1 MINPLSYV
9 KNVRTVYDRFYQK
22 NIKEVQVQFLDENP
36 AWIPYDT
43 LLSMLQVDIKE
54 DYTEWERFMKILF
67 KIREFAWVIVSEIED
82 WLYPYRN
89 RLTPEEQF
97 EIRVKDPMSGENFMV
112 EEHIQSQNE
121 RIERL
126 QDEMITVQMK
136 LAEHEERFKTRV
148 KIKKGSTSVSGEIKN
163 IFNS

>member
-1 MINPLSYV
+1 MIAS
-9 KNVRTVYDRFYQK
+9 
-22 NIKEVQVQFLDENP
+22 EV
-36 AWIPYDT
+36 
-43 LLSMLQVDIKE
+43 
-54 DYTEWERFMKILF
+54 
-67 KIREFAWVIVSEIED
+67 ED

-112 EEHIQSQNE
+112 EEVIQQQNE

-126 QDEMITVQMK
+126 QDEMINVQTK
-136 LAEHEERFKTRV
+136 LAEHDQKLKT
-148 KIKKGSTSVSGEIKN
+148 KIRLKKDSTSVSGDIKN

>member
-1 MINPLSYV
+1 
-9 KNVRTVYDRFYQK
+9 
-22 NIKEVQVQFLDENP
+22 
-36 AWIPYDT
+36 
-43 LLSMLQVDIKE
+43 
-54 DYTEWERFMKILF
+54 MKVLF
-67 KIREFAWVIVSEIED
+67 KIREFAWMVADEIAD

-89 RLTPEEQF
+89 QLTPEEQF
-97 EIRVKDPMSGENFMV
+97 EVRVKDPMSGEQYMV
-112 EEHIQSQNE
+112 DEIIQSQNE

-148 KIKKGSTSVSGEIKN
+148 KIKKDSTSVSGDIKN

>member
-1 MINPLSYV
+1 
-9 KNVRTVYDRFYQK
+9 
-22 NIKEVQVQFLDENP
+22 
-36 AWIPYDT
+36 
-43 LLSMLQVDIKE
+43 
-54 DYTEWERFMKILF
+54 MKVLF
-67 KIREFAWVIVSEIED
+67 KIREFAWVVADEIAD

-112 EEHIQSQNE
+112 EELIQQQNE

-126 QDEMITVQMK
+126 QDEMINVQMK
-136 LAEHEERFKTRV
+136 LSEHDERFKTRI
-148 KIKKGSTSVSGEIKN
+148 KIKKGSSSVSGEIKN

>member
-1 MINPLSYV
+1 
-9 KNVRTVYDRFYQK
+9 
-22 NIKEVQVQFLDENP
+22 
-36 AWIPYDT
+36 
-43 LLSMLQVDIKE
+43 
-54 DYTEWERFMKILF
+54 MKILF
-67 KIREFAWVIVSEIED
+67 NIREFLWVIVSEVED

-112 EEHIQSQNE
+112 EELIQQQNE

-126 QDEMITVQMK
+126 QDEMINVQMR
-136 LAEHEERFKTRV
+136 LSEHDDRFKTRV
-148 KIKKGSTSVSGEIKN
+148 KIKKDSTSVSGDIKN

>member
-1 MINPLSYV
+1 
-9 KNVRTVYDRFYQK
+9 
-22 NIKEVQVQFLDENP
+22 
-36 AWIPYDT
+36 
-43 LLSMLQVDIKE
+43 
-54 DYTEWERFMKILF
+54 MKILF
-67 KIREFAWVIVSEIED
+67 NIREFLWMIASEVED

-112 EEHIQSQNE
+112 EEHIQQQNE

-126 QDEMITVQMK
+126 QDDMITVQMK
-136 LAEHEERFKTRV
+136 LAEHEERFKTKV
-148 KIKKGSTSVSGEIKN
+148 KIKKDSTSVSGDIKN

>member
-1 MINPLSYV
+1 
-9 KNVRTVYDRFYQK
+9 
-22 NIKEVQVQFLDENP
+22 
-36 AWIPYDT
+36 
-43 LLSMLQVDIKE
+43 
-54 DYTEWERFMKILF
+54 MKVLF

-82 WLYPYRN
+82 WLYPYHN
-89 RLTPEEQF
+89 RLTPEEKF

-112 EEHIQSQNE
+112 EEHIQQQNE

-136 LAEHEERFKTRV
+136 LAEHEERFKTKV
-148 KIKKGSTSVSGEIKN
+148 KIKKDSTSVSGDIKN

>member
-1 MINPLSYV
+1 
-9 KNVRTVYDRFYQK
+9 
-22 NIKEVQVQFLDENP
+22 
-36 AWIPYDT
+36 
-43 LLSMLQVDIKE
+43 
-54 DYTEWERFMKILF
+54 MKVLF

-126 QDEMITVQMK
+126 QDEMINVQNK
-136 LAEHEERFKTRV
+136 LVELDQKLKTRIR
-148 KIKKGSTSVSGEIKN
+148 IKKDSTSVSGDIKN

>member
-1 MINPLSYV
+1 
-9 KNVRTVYDRFYQK
+9 
-22 NIKEVQVQFLDENP
+22 
-36 AWIPYDT
+36 
-43 LLSMLQVDIKE
+43 
-54 DYTEWERFMKILF
+54 MKILF
-67 KIREFAWVIVSEIED
+67 NIREFLWVIVSEVED

-112 EEHIQSQNE
+112 EEHIQSINE

-126 QDEMITVQMK
+126 QDEMINAQNRLADIEQK
-136 LAEHEERFKTRV
+136 LKTRIR
-148 KIKKGSTSVSGEIKN
+148 IKKDSTSVSGDIKN

>member
-1 MINPLSYV
+1 
-9 KNVRTVYDRFYQK
+9 
-22 NIKEVQVQFLDENP
+22 
-36 AWIPYDT
+36 
-43 LLSMLQVDIKE
+43 
-54 DYTEWERFMKILF
+54 MKILF
-67 KIREFAWVIVSEIED
+67 KIREFAWVIVSEVED

-112 EEHIQSQNE
+112 EELIQQQNE

-126 QDEMITVQMK
+126 QDEMINVQMR
-136 LAEHEERFKTRV
+136 LSEHDDRFKTRV
-148 KIKKGSTSVSGEIKN
+148 KIKKDSTSVSGDIKN

>member
-1 MINPLSYV
+1 
-9 KNVRTVYDRFYQK
+9 
-22 NIKEVQVQFLDENP
+22 
-36 AWIPYDT
+36 
-43 LLSMLQVDIKE
+43 
-54 DYTEWERFMKILF
+54 MKILF
-67 KIREFAWVIVSEIED
+67 NVREFLWVIVSEVED

-112 EEHIQSQNE
+112 EELIQQQNE

-126 QDEMITVQMK
+126 QDEMINVQMR
-136 LAEHEERFKTRV
+136 LSEHDDRFKTRV
-148 KIKKGSTSVSGEIKN
+148 KIKKDSTSVSGDIKN

>member
-1 MINPLSYV
+1 
-9 KNVRTVYDRFYQK
+9 
-22 NIKEVQVQFLDENP
+22 
-36 AWIPYDT
+36 
-43 LLSMLQVDIKE
+43 
-54 DYTEWERFMKILF
+54 MKILF

-126 QDEMITVQMK
+126 QDQMIDVLDK
-136 LAEHEERFKTRV
+136 LAQHDQKFKTRIR
-148 KIKKGSTSVSGEIKN
+148 IKKDSTSVSGDIKN
-163 IFNS
+163 ISVSYTHLTLPTTPYV

>member
-1 MINPLSYV
+1 
-9 KNVRTVYDRFYQK
+9 
-22 NIKEVQVQFLDENP
+22 
-36 AWIPYDT
+36 
-43 LLSMLQVDIKE
+43 
-54 DYTEWERFMKILF
+54 MKILF
-67 KIREFAWVIVSEIED
+67 KIREFAWVIVSEVED

-112 EEHIQSQNE
+112 EELIQQQNE

-126 QDEMITVQMK
+126 QDEMINVQMR
-136 LAEHEERFKTRV
+136 LSEHDVRFKTRV
-148 KIKKGSTSVSGEIKN
+148 KVKKDSSSVSGDIKN